1 MYLHHKNFKKEKKKQ
16 CITKKPSQLPF
27 LKERHR
33 ERERERERE
42 MFVISNVNI
51 QEAIAYHGHHPGVRM
66 VSWS

>member
-33 ERERERERE
+33 ERERERERDVCDFKCE
-42 MFVISNVNI
+42 
-51 QEAIAYHGHHPGVRM
+51 HPR
-66 VSWS
+66 SHCLPWTSSRS